1 VGEKTEFIFSR
12 WLRVFVLLQSVELLP
27 VFHFHF
33 TFFSRSILIFYLFLF
48 QIRVNRR
55 RAEHANV
62 LPTGGQKRENG
73 ARIEPIKERKLLRP
87 QLNQIERECKTNVP
101 CVSFPAVVVDR
112 FATDVGPVSNQCCDT
127 TSNDFR
133 NKGGNL
139 LLFFSHHDI
148 LMIGMAW
155 ENTLLASRILPP
167 AYTPIEV
174 ATNRSQDASLMLEQG
189 TANVK

>member
-1 VGEKTEFIFSR
+1 MAACFRAAAVGGVASGFFIFIS
-12 WLRVFVLLQSVELLP
+12 
-27 VFHFHF
+27 HFSLVRF
-33 TFFSRSILIFYLFLF
+33 LFFYLFLF

-112 FATDVGPVSNQCCDT
+112 FATDVGPVSHQCCDT